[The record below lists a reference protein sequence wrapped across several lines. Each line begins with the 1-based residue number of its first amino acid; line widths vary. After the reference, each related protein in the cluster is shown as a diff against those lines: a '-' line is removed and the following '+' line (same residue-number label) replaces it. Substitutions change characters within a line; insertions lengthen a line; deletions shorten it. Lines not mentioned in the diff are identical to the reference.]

1 MSETLDLTLRVART
15 VVEAL
20 RAEGA
25 DAVVIGAVALA
36 VHGYPRSTT
45 DLDLAVSVR
54 RDVMH
59 RVADTLSAHGYAVSV
74 RDPDAADP
82 LGGVIDVRSPGADL
96 VQVVNFDNGPSGGF
110 PRLVEDAL
118 AEALPLTGDGV
129 LKVVDPYHLVG
140 FKLYA
145 RGPKSTSDIIELLER
160 NPGLDRARLRAMCKA
175 YRLEG
180 ALDRILRQLAE
191 ETGSG

>member
-1 MSETLDLTLRVART
+1 MSETLDRTLRVAET

-54 RDVMH
+54 RDVLH
-59 RVADTLSAHGYAVSV
+59 RVADALAAHGYAVSV

-82 LGGVIDVRSPGADL
+82 RGGVIDVRSQGADL
-96 VQVVNFDNGPSGGF
+96 VHVVNFDNRPSGGF
-110 PRLVEDAL
+110 PRLVDDAL

-129 LKVVDPYHLVG
+129 LKVVDPYHLVA

-145 RGPKSTSDIIELLER
+145 RGPKSTNDIIELLER
-160 NPGLDRARLRAMCKA
+160 NPGLDRARLRAMCKT